1 MSKEK
6 IEFEI
11 GSGNVFKDL
20 GFPNP
25 DEMQAKAHLVFK
37 IQDTITERKLS
48 LDGAAKILC
57 ISKFR
62 TLGYVRQ
69 SI

>member
-25 DEMQAKAHLVFK
+25 EEELMKARFAAIIPTLRTSDSDFRYLFLK
-37 IQDTITERKLS
+37 PAWS
-48 LDGAAKILC
+48 LH
-57 ISKFR
+57 
-62 TLGYVRQ
+62 
-69 SI
+69 